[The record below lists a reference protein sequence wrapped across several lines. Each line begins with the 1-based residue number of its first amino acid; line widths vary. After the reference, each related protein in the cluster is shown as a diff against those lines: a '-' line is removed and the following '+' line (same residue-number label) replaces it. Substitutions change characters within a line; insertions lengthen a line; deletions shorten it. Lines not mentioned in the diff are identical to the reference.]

1 MRPVLAESP
10 TVTTGFCVPFL
21 SADSLWAAGEALGSD
36 ICTARSLHRAAA
48 GLPHR
53 PLMLSAGGGES
64 QGLVC
69 PSPLSAGKLSEI
81 SIVLKRKHKASA
93 RQKWA
98 QRQLAHQR
106 QCKGKTKKQ
115 DAGYLRV
122 THIPGLV
129 HASRILGSR
138 SVFQAPTFSSSD
150 NQSIVSTG

>member
-1 MRPVLAESP
+1 MLPVLAKSP
-10 TVTTGFCVPFL
+10 TVTPGFCVPFL
-21 SADSLWAAGEALGSD
+21 SADSLWALGKLWVLILALPGVF
-36 ICTARSLHRAAA
+36 T
-48 GLPHR
+48 GLLLVSPTTHKC
-53 PLMLSAGGGES
+53 SAGRGES
-64 QGLVC
+64 QGLGC

-129 HASRILGSR
+129 HASRTLWSC
-138 SVFQAPTFSSSD
+138 SVFQGPTFSSSD
-150 NQSIVSTG
+150 NQPIVSTG